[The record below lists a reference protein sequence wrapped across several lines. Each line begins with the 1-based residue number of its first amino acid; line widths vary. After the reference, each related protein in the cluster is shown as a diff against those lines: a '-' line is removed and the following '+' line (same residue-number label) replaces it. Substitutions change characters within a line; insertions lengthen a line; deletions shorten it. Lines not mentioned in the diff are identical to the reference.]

1 MDWAVDDLSNSGNL
15 ETERHISQ
23 DITYMWSL
31 KRDTKDAVQKWNTG
45 SQTEKRSVEFP
56 EGEIG
61 ERGRMKSEVGINRNT
76 LMYQKEFIN
85 DDTPDSTRNTTQYS
99 SIT

>member
-1 MDWAVDDLSNSGNL
+1 MQM
-15 ETERHISQ
+15 SQ
-23 DITYMWSL
+23 Y
-31 KRDTKDAVQKWNTG
+31 TKQKWNTG

-76 LMYQKEFIN
+76 QMYQKGFIN
-85 DDTPDSTRNTTQYS
+85 DDTPDSTMNATQYS

>member
-1 MDWAVDDLSNSGNL
+1 MDGAVDDLTNSGNL
-15 ETERHISQ
+15 ETKRHISQ
-23 DITYMWSL
+23 DITSMWCL
-31 KRDTKDAVQKWNTG
+31 KRDTKDAVQRRNTG
-45 SQTEKRSVEFP
+45 SQTEKRSGEFS
-56 EGEIG
+56 EGEFG

-85 DDTPDSTRNTTQYS
+85 DDTPDSTWNATQYS

>member
-1 MDWAVDDLSNSGNL
+1 MKLSIFADGIICHMENPK
-15 ETERHISQ
+15 EF
-23 DITYMWSL
+23 
-31 KRDTKDAVQKWNTG
+31 TKSKQ
-45 SQTEKRSVEFP
+45 QTEKRRVEFP

-76 LMYQKEFIN
+76 LMYQKGFIN
-85 DDTPDSTRNTTQYS
+85 DDTPDSTRNITQYF

>member
-1 MDWAVDDLSNSGNL
+1 M
-15 ETERHISQ
+15 
-23 DITYMWSL
+23 
-31 KRDTKDAVQKWNTG
+31 
-45 SQTEKRSVEFP
+45 EKRSVEFP
-56 EGEIG
+56 EGKIG